1 MTKEMIEKRL
11 EQLNKEEFFIV
22 MADFLSRRDWEV
34 LDEIHREQKELEKM
48 LKEM

>member
-22 MADFLSRRDWEV
+22 MADFLSRVGETF
-34 LDEIHREQKELEKM
+34 
-48 LKEM
+48 LK